1 MNELDQLLVD
11 FYSKYAPDQKLT
23 PERLNKIKTNYG
35 DDYDALLTDLYGKYK
50 QPLDATKLAKIKT
63 LYNLQSS
70 NNSFD
75 KPNSNE
81 VHAKMLP
88 RGLADFFGI
97 TENKRK
103 TQINKNFEDGT
114 WDVTKFTAEDFNTI
128 YGNKPKKELLIKQA
142 QEKQN
147 HLSQKLNDNTP
158 WDFVSD
164 LWARTGFADQDVLD
178 TENGKININLMPNL
192 FTNPA
197 AVMWGVDTKP
207 LYMSPEEILKLKY
220 HPNANED
227 PNNPLNKHLRGIQ
240 NELASAESL
249 QFEANAMGTL
259 RKIQLTDKRLKKVN
273 NELELQLGKGGIN
286 KLYDLGEKIN
296 NKQATE
302 QEQQQYNQ
310 LLEKFNESGYGEE
323 FLTLQE
329 QSEGM
334 RQEIESLEG
343 EYGTRKKVKLLE
355 EAISI
360 ENDNRRK
367 TLGWGLSTAEWFS
380 TVFNEAIERGS
391 NMPEDIADYVGLLTE
406 WATGSNL
413 GVRDKLVTESIT
425 NRKDIDSTKQLRGL
439 KEDIVRVGEYEVT
452 LDGNE
457 VAEVYDKDGYLVRNK
472 DLARQIAGQAQ
483 RMYDA
488 DPNVKE
494 AKWNLEAGTYGLRET
509 SPDLLNMFVT
519 GGFANSIGKAA
530 LSGLSKVD
538 KMNTLVRGL
547 ATGAFKATSN
557 ARFIEAAGMAP
568 VFVGQTMKSAI
579 ESGEAFTPGQIFGA
593 STVNLGAELMA
604 EVIFPT
610 MGKFFADKGITPAI
624 FSRAYKDKLKDVI
637 KHYSTGKLSSA
648 DVTRAFVQAGK
659 EVVQG
664 WGGEMT
670 EEALIAAAQ
679 PLINNY
685 ILNPLLNT
693 TFDPDFDINDF
704 LSSALIGGAS
714 GAMMA
719 SPKAIL
725 DVWGMKSNTKEYY
738 KGLLSDVIK
747 NTNDYQMKNAA
758 VEFAPAFQAQLDD
771 LVEKGHITKENANK
785 YGSAIARANNS
796 TKFLE
801 DTNQAGKTNDSVEA
815 FNKFARNIAFNTAIL
830 ESAETDNEIAKALN
844 SQKANAN
851 TQILKEL
858 QENQYKGVYS
868 IMTPTYL
875 NQMSDTPLS
884 QEVFENFKENIY
896 PEVMDKVANM
906 KVKDSLKAEIFD
918 LKIKR
923 AHKEANIKQ
932 LKDKDNLSKKEQEQL
947 AKDTAEIEELK
958 KQEIAVAEEAEKVTL
973 LDKKRK
979 QEDLT
984 PEEADKVTTIE
995 QQNIGDALKRYG
1007 KVTTADNTAVIDM
1020 DFVDELKI
1028 KYPDQVEFID
1038 EQVAKL
1044 RGKTIEENNKS
1055 TKEAIQKVKST
1066 KEIGLQRYVDAPQ
1079 LEQEERNIAVQKVL
1093 DNYEAKLIEEGLP
1106 SEQIEFKLD
1115 QVKNELDNRTTE
1127 ELYNTSPAFKNALDD
1142 ITSVDVKT
1150 YEKPTETPKELS
1162 DDLEEDDISDEL
1174 PDDID
1179 TDEQLE
1185 KALDDLDDSDV
1196 IIIGDEGVEDLD
1208 DDYDGYD
1215 ENPDNL
1221 DDSEESAFI
1230 QDEVIDRLKEIPKGT
1245 LSKDSNTYE
1254 VIVNGVKKTIQRVSN
1269 FIGKTV
1275 YGTKQKVTNMLGA
1288 TTVGNQVDLLG
1299 RLLFDNSK
1307 LTYKEFKKIFEKE
1320 SKNKNLSQ
1328 LVTEQEFDKLKEGIL
1343 TVKNQIL
1350 EKYLGIKFLTS
1361 EHLFYNL
1368 TKSLE
1373 NYDGVGGT
1381 TDILGIDTDGNIHIF
1396 DLKSIKS
1403 SNKNPVTQQSVRKSF
1418 TEQDGTESISNHEK
1432 WSKQQKLY
1440 AELLKN
1446 LGFKVGTQN
1455 IVAIPVN
1462 YANEHFEGDPNN
1474 DEEINS
1480 YTNTVKLTSPITS
1493 PIPAFLVELTREY
1506 DSVNQVIQRLRDAFI
1521 PKFKS
1526 EEEIKQAMKD
1536 ELYYEVHT
1544 FRVIP
1549 EKNSNGKYEV
1559 VDADDGAL
1567 LDELDTIEEANARV
1581 EELNAKAALKKEQ
1594 ITNKYNKLLE
1604 DFRQQKQQDKEA
1616 SAEVKKE
1623 EPKKAT
1629 VTLSSGINSVVDIA
1643 PFKTPQA
1650 DDLLILE
1657 YLQEGDP
1664 MFIEA
1669 KSNTVHVAA
1678 YFDKKAKRFTSDKSG
1693 HRVLVG
1699 TLNANSN
1706 KATQSYV
1713 LNKMRSL
1720 NQNSIQISL
1729 NVGNLNYK
1737 NSFKKDEKEKN
1748 VKLLNPT
1755 IEALEALRP
1764 YLYVLGASFLEDESL
1779 LLDENG
1785 VLEPDKILDK
1795 LNNDYLKN
1803 KGVPLFS
1810 GVDGEVARN
1819 NLMKQL
1825 EDSNNWGKVIAIVGN
1840 QLVLFNTIPLSND
1853 QISLDKL
1860 DEELEEG
1867 SKLPKGKPITITV
1880 AVKRDSTQP
1889 NKGESPN
1896 IRGSLIKFYSD
1907 GKGGFYKVIDQ
1918 KNEKGKY
1925 VTKPYTKEQIKEE
1938 LSEIRVQIDDKALR
1952 DPNNKDVLELASRV
1966 LQYRGQENF
1975 NIVHPMT
1982 RVTLPIFEDK
1992 NLEEKSEPA
2001 PKQEVVA
2008 QTQNED
2014 KPDNKPEEKP
2024 NNKPSGLG
2032 SIKSNRTRNASIE
2045 ETEVKKSNLKV
2056 DERLLPHFFD
2066 NKESTSA
2073 VDILNKVANSRS
2085 AMSKVAKQLLKYIH
2099 VNNVTLYID
2108 DVENYITYDEDGNLV
2123 KGRGYYDRATNTIRI
2138 ARHSLHKNGR
2148 SEALLMHEI
2157 LHAITYDK
2165 LREGGKYVEDLIAL
2179 YDRARQVLGPYK
2191 KGRKESSYGLYDLDE
2206 FIVAIFTNADFAAK
2220 LTKIPAVDGI
2230 NYINLLHQ
2238 IYDWLL
2244 SLINITPKDD
2254 NLYEQAMSV
2263 ASYILEDVRRSPVD
2277 VYNFPKPKSDRVS
2290 DNNVEFNENDVKP
2303 GVEELFESNPELANA
2318 EFPNKT
2324 VGDYETEINN
2334 RELKTLDNNINNRLQ
2349 VLFDVEDTDDV
2360 DYSDAEEN
2368 QEFVP
2373 VIPDTPSFKISN
2385 WTNKNV
2391 GRYSNFIAKTLLR
2404 SYLLQEYQNDN
2415 INEIIKDKKISI
2427 KQLID
2432 EFKTKLKEH
2441 KDKYILETKD
2451 REELNESEV
2460 ASLELLLGDILVQL
2474 KTNNTFNFIV
2484 TENIKKIAQDDSA
2497 FNDIDEQDAQDQ
2509 VDSDNQS
2516 DDNTVAPDADLDP
2529 EHYTQNQSKIDSRKR
2544 ASKRLREFF
2553 SGFPKKGTRYNS
2565 DTKKYFR
2572 INLTDPDLHSTEY
2585 YEGSYIHNKLLLELL
2600 DKNDYQDFIQAIND
2614 LQKTYSWGIDI
2625 VQQIL
2630 NIKADEAVEL
2640 FNKGALEIPLDALS
2654 NPEKYPNMKTWVL
2667 TDMYYAIGDQTN
2679 RNKVTLI
2686 NDARGENGS
2695 LINAV
2700 QNDDYK
2706 NALET
2711 FRDIAIKIRTDESL
2725 KAEWLPYIEDLVN
2738 KLNSNNYT
2746 SNDIW
2751 EFFDNLGFNA
2761 APELILHVNPLT
2773 NGKFTVN
2780 NTDSAFLMKSA
2791 IKAFARY
2798 LQTDKVTSLT
2808 SFSEDT
2814 ATLVDKYQTSSSGLS
2829 FLNVNGEMEFAAGP
2843 SYNIKREFNKIKKNI
2858 NAWIESKT
2866 KHEGKDVLMQSRM
2879 DFYEDAR
2886 NDQHHYEL
2894 FEDGF
2899 VKTAN
2904 QENSGKEYKNYT
2916 AEDFE
2921 VNTINAFVA
2930 SASEDGKKGKGIMD
2944 TKGSNVRHGLFH
2956 WGVFSD
2962 SIARLFLRAPIF
2974 NKQQIVDRLSNI
2986 AFGELERIR
2995 YAKQGIFKNYK
3006 NLHENGKHW
3015 QTLGELNEVKVT
3027 LADNKTISLYEFL
3040 TRWEQNSNASTVD
3053 PWASVTIEGIT
3064 YPNPGTKTLT
3074 HKEFFNRVVGRIA
3087 ENYYNNFIDK
3097 LVEKKLIGFKD
3108 NKMVKPSKS
3117 RLYDAF
3123 FTEGLAEEYYYNK
3136 FYNNI
3141 MTQIVFLGDPA
3152 SYKKNKN
3159 DIYTDTDIVKRAK
3172 EGIAPTIAYPT
3183 KDKSLPMI
3191 IIKDIEVETAYF
3203 TKMKDG
3209 KESNVKASLSDAGAY
3224 HTIARRREIIEAND
3238 PKSPLLPILDRLHEG
3253 NYPETPEGL
3262 KQRQSDLDTIF
3273 QAQKNFLFTNLNYST
3288 DAGVAVSVPYQIK
3301 NAEHILLPSVAYEV
3315 EGKINFVRPVSIFD
3329 IENPKEGQPK
3339 YKHPELAKLLFLM
3352 EKNNI
3357 KIAVYDTGTK
3367 AEVFNVLD
3375 LDEIDDT
3382 NYILTT
3388 EDNNWIIDPTNA
3400 SMGEQQINVEKHL
3413 DKMVNVGSQVQKEMG
3428 ANIDDDTTVTFN
3440 GVTYKGQAEIKN
3452 LLENIVKEDILYNE
3466 KKDIL
3471 KAFYDKNGKVLDDK
3485 VYELITSKSLENGVD
3500 LNKLLGLSRQEDG
3513 KPLAP
3518 IELFGKKIQQIFHSK
3533 FKKVSR
3539 SKAKGAAY
3547 VNMPSVGFINRNV
3560 ENKPIPSRSLEVK
3573 TKKVNGK
3580 EIIEYWEAMVPV
3592 YDPIIYQYIDENGE
3606 LLLDKNG
3613 KPLIPEK
3620 LLHGFFYR
3628 IPTEDKY
3635 STYHIKIV
3643 KFLPQAQGGV
3653 IVLPKE
3659 ATEMTGLDFDVD
3671 KLFGLHYT
3679 AKVREDKDLLKT
3691 VQKYIKE
3698 ATEGKLNYT
3707 EAEIAEFLDQQREDT
3722 LPDDLKDILIPLLDG
3737 ARAVYYSDKAVTTGQ
3752 VTVDIVEPN
3761 IKTKSGRDNMRLDTY
3776 IAISQTP
3783 GFKDSA
3789 FEPGNKK
3796 RLIDF
3801 RDKKG
3806 TPPKRSSFADPV
3818 NEADTAVR
3826 NITGKG
3832 LVGVF
3837 ANANAFYKL
3846 LQGTVVLGLKE
3857 PVIIDGQMF
3866 TTIGDKSSKISRAL
3880 AEVLFASTEDVKDPV
3895 LEPAGI
3901 NLVSAPVFLL
3911 LVSLTNKDSKGNVTT
3926 LDFNRALEYI
3936 NQPDFRMLVQKAQ
3949 NENKRLSDI
3958 VPRNSRYE
3966 KIINLASEYSDL
3978 ISSVKIDT
3986 QIGPDFYAVFNKMTK
4001 LNSLYRKWE
4010 GGNSLISNLNQVIPA
4025 SDTDNTTII
4034 NQSQIGRYNEY
4045 FRLFLKELND
4055 FKKYFSFLNSE
4066 YKAILSEISALTNT
4080 GKLPD
4085 KLTHKLSYYLYDII
4099 IHRKLNEM
4107 GILSDLI
4114 TNVPSEF
4121 DVISNFDFDSLK
4133 LRNYL
4138 HSADGIISMK
4148 KINTTGT
4155 TIIEELQDAFTALFD
4170 YNPEFA
4176 ERLATYALTR
4186 GTGFKMDNFSKILP
4200 AIYWT
4205 TSTGKIMRNILNGN
4219 STVEDVNHYNVTF
4232 NDLINNHF
4240 FQIFRKLKKEE
4251 VDSIIV
4257 DLNQFTPNKS
4267 LSVQFKEKVPA
4278 FKDKNYVWYET
4289 NDGVKVLLV
4298 NASSSNTP
4306 EWEVIKIK
4314 RDSALEYTA
4323 NSRKFLE
4330 QKQNARQAKQEGANL
4345 SVDIDSISVED
4356 ERGYYPDQ
4364 IDDLD
4369 DNSND
4374 IEGFDELD
4382 DTFIGLD
4389 DVDNLEED
4397 SYDDTDNLSEE
4408 EDYTE
4413 ADFNNEFVSNS
4424 EFKEFYRNEI
4434 IKNPSLTNI
4443 EILTYYKK
4451 CK

>member
-1 MNELDQLLVD
+1 LNEEILKNIYSHLKQNALTDSDYNTWKNNFTNNSTVRDNVYNYLQKNKLTDSNKITWEKNIGLFNNTSEELDTAKQEVELSGIANTAIAATESPIAAVAQSLWD
-11 FYSKYAPDQKLT
+11 KTKKTFGWFEYDDENISKVALD
-23 PERLNKIKTNYG
+23 NKFSDGTLDIT
-35 DDYDALLTDLYGKYK
+35 KY
-50 QPLDATKLAKIKT
+50 
-63 LYNLQSS
+63 
-70 NNSFD
+70 
-75 KPNSNE
+75 SNE
-81 VHAKMLP
+81 DLN
-88 RGLADFFGI
+88 
-97 TENKRK
+97 E
-103 TQINKNFEDGT
+103 
-114 WDVTKFTAEDFNTI
+114 I
-128 YGNKPKKELLIKQA
+128 YGNKPEKELLFKQA
-142 QEKQN
+142 QEKKQN
-147 HLSQKLNDNTP
+147 LQRQLNDEG
-158 WDFVSD
+158 FFEGLGD

-178 TENGKININLMPNL
+178 TENGKININLMPNVL
-192 FTNPA
+192 TNPIS
-197 AVMWGVDTKP
+197 MWGVGTKP

-259 RKIQLTDKRLKKVN
+259 KKMQLTDKRLKKVN

-302 QEQQQYNQ
+302 QEQQEYNQ

-360 ENDNRRK
+360 ENDNRRR

-380 TVFNEAIERGS
+380 TVFNETIERGS
-391 NMPEDIADYVGLLTE
+391 NMPEDVADYVGVGAE

-439 KEDIVRVGEYEVT
+439 REDIVRVGNYEVT

-472 DLARQIAGQAQ
+472 ELARQIAGQAQ

-509 SPDLLNMFVT
+509 TPDLLNMFVT

-568 VFVGQTMKSAI
+568 VFVGQTMKAAI
-579 ESGEAFTPGQIFGA
+579 ESGEAFTPGQIFAA
-593 STVNLGAELMA
+593 STVNLGADLMA
-604 EVIFPT
+604 EVMFPT

-637 KHYSTGKLSSA
+637 QHYSTGKLSSA

-659 EVVQG
+659 DVVEG
-664 WGGEMT
+664 FGGEMA
-670 EEALIAAAQ
+670 EEALIALAQ

-719 SPKAIL
+719 SPKAAL
-725 DVWGMKSNTKEYY
+725 DVWGMKGNTKEYY

-801 DTNQAGKTNDSVEA
+801 DTNQAGKTNDSVET

-830 ESAETDNEIAKALN
+830 ESAETDNEVSKAIN
-844 SQKANAN
+844 SAKANAN

-875 NQMSDTPLS
+875 NQISDTPLS
-884 QEVFENFKENIY
+884 QEVLANFKETIY
-896 PEVMDKVANM
+896 PEIMDKVANM

-932 LKDKDNLSKKEQEQL
+932 LKGKDNLSKKEQEQL
-947 AKDTAEIEELK
+947 AKDTAEVETLK
-958 KQEIAVAEEAEKVTL
+958 KQEIAVAEEAEKITL

-984 PEEADKVTTIE
+984 PEEAKKVTTIE
-995 QQNIGDALKRYG
+995 QQSIGDSLKRYG
-1007 KVTTADNTAVIDM
+1007 KVTTDDGSVAIDM

-1028 KYPDQVEFID
+1028 KYPDQVDFID
-1038 EQVAKL
+1038 EQIAKL

-1066 KEIGLQRYVDAPQ
+1066 KEIGLQRYANAPQ
-1079 LEQEERNIAVQKVL
+1079 LEQEERSIAIQKVL
-1093 DNYEAKLIEEGLP
+1093 DDYEAKLIEEGLS
-1106 SEQIEFKLD
+1106 SEQIEFELD
-1115 QVKNELDNRTTE
+1115 QIKNELDNRTTE
-1127 ELYNTSPAFKNALDD
+1127 ELYNSSPDFKNVLDD

-1150 YEKPTETPKELS
+1150 YEKPTETPKEPS

-1179 TDEQLE
+1179 TDEQLD
-1185 KALDDLDDSDV
+1185 KALDELDDSDV
-1196 IIIGDEGVEDLD
+1196 IIIGDEGVDNLD
-1208 DDYDGYD
+1208 DDYEGYD
-1215 ENPDNL
+1215 EDPDDL
-1221 DDSEESAFI
+1221 DDSEESTFI

-1254 VIVNGVKKTIQRVSN
+1254 VVVNGVKKAIQRVSN

-1275 YGTKQKVTNMLGA
+1275 YGTKQKVTNMFGA

-1307 LTYKEFKKIFEKE
+1307 LTYKEFKRIFDKE

-1343 TVKNQIL
+1343 TVKNQIS

-1373 NYDGVGGT
+1373 DYDGVGGT
-1381 TDILGIDTDGNIHIF
+1381 TDILGIDTEGNIHIF

-1403 SNKNPVTQQSVRKSF
+1403 SNRSPVTQQSVRKDF

-1455 IVAIPVN
+1455 IVAVPVN
-1462 YANEHFEGDPNN
+1462 YTNEPFEGDPKN
-1474 DEEINS
+1474 DEEINN
-1480 YTNTVKLTSPITS
+1480 YTNTVKPTSPITS

-1521 PKFKS
+1521 PKFKN

-1536 ELYYEVHT
+1536 ELYYKVHT
-1544 FRVIP
+1544 FKVIS

-1559 VDADDGAL
+1559 VNADDGAL

-1581 EELNAKAALKKEQ
+1581 EELNAKAALEKEQ

-1616 SAEVKKE
+1616 SQEVKKE

-1629 VTLSSGINSVVDIA
+1629 VTLPSGIKSIVDIT

-1650 DDLLILE
+1650 DDLLVLE

-1669 KSNTVHVAA
+1669 KSNIVHVAA
-1678 YFDKKAKRFTSDKSG
+1678 YFDKKAKRFTNDKSG
-1693 HRVLVG
+1693 QRVLVG

-1729 NVGNLNYK
+1729 GVNNLNYK
-1737 NSFKKDEKEKN
+1737 NSFKKDEDSKDTA
-1748 VKLLNPT
+1748 LLNPT
-1755 IEALEALRP
+1755 VEALEALRP
-1764 YLYVLGASFLEDESL
+1764 YLYVLGASFSEDESL
-1779 LLDENG
+1779 LLDDKGSLTPNDILIS
-1785 VLEPDKILDK
+1785 LEEK
-1795 LNNDYLKN
+1795 YLEN
-1803 KGVPLFS
+1803 KGVPLFKD
-1810 GVDGEVARN
+1810 VDGQRARDF
-1819 NLMKQL
+1819 LIEQL
-1825 EDSNNWGKVIAIVGN
+1825 EDPNNWGKVIAIVGN

-1853 QISLDKL
+1853 QVSLDKL

-1867 SKLPKGKPITITV
+1867 SKLPKGKPINITV
-1880 AVKRDSTQP
+1880 AVKRDPTQP

-1907 GKGGFYKVIDQ
+1907 GKGGFYKVLNEKD
-1918 KNEKGKY
+1918 EKGKY

-2001 PKQEVVA
+2001 PKEEEVVA

-2014 KPDNKPEEKP
+2014 KPEEKP
-2024 NNKPSGLG
+2024 NNKPSRLG
-2032 SIKSNRTRNASIE
+2032 SIKSGNQKKLSVE

-2066 NKESTSA
+2066 NKESTTA
-2073 VDILNKVANSRS
+2073 VEILNKVANSRS
-2085 AMSKVAKQLLKYIH
+2085 PMNKVAKQLLKYIH

-2263 ASYILEDVRRSPVD
+2263 ASYILEDVRRSSVD

-2290 DNNVEFNENDVKP
+2290 DNNVEFNENDVKL
-2303 GVEELFESNPELANA
+2303 GVQE
-2318 EFPNKT
+2318 
-2324 VGDYETEINN
+2324 
-2334 RELKTLDNNINNRLQ
+2334 
-2349 VLFDVEDTDDV
+2349 LFDVEDSDDV

-2391 GRYSNFIAKTLLR
+2391 GRYSNFIVKTLLR

-2415 INEIIKDKKISI
+2415 INEIIKDKKLSV
-2427 KQLID
+2427 KQLVD

-2553 SGFPKKGTRYNS
+2553 SGFPKKTLKINP
-2565 DTKKYFR
+2565 DTKQFFR
-2572 INLTDPDLHSTEY
+2572 TNVVDFELFATEY

-2640 FNKGALEIPLDALS
+2640 FNKGALEIPLDALT

-2706 NALET
+2706 NALEI

-2725 KAEWLPYIEDLVN
+2725 KAEYLPYAEELVK
-2738 KLNSNNYT
+2738 KLNSNNY
-2746 SNDIW
+2746 NVYDIS
-2751 EFFDNLGFNA
+2751 EFFDNLGFNSSS
-2761 APELILHVNPLT
+2761 ELLLHVNPLT
-2773 NGKFTVN
+2773 NGKFKIDGISSN
-2780 NTDSAFLMKSA
+2780 ALMRMA
-2791 IKAFARY
+2791 INSFSDYIK
-2798 LQTDKVTSLT
+2798 TGKVTSLT
-2808 SFSEDT
+2808 SFSEKV

-2866 KHEGKDVLMQSRM
+2866 KHEGRDVLMHSRM

-2944 TKGSNVRHGLFH
+2944 TKGSTVRHGLFH

-2974 NKQQIVDRLSNI
+2974 SKQQIVDRLSNI
-2986 AFGELERIR
+2986 AFGELERMR

-3015 QTLGELNEVKVT
+3015 QTLGELNEVEVT

-3074 HKEFFNRVVGRIA
+3074 HKEFFNRIVGRIA

-3209 KESNVKASLSDAGAY
+3209 KKSNVKASLSDAGAY

-3238 PKSPLLPILDRLHEG
+3238 PKSPLLAVLDRLHEG

-3262 KQRQSDLDTIF
+3262 KQRQSDLDTVF

-3329 IENPKEGQPK
+3329 IENPKEGKPK

-3375 LDEIDDT
+3375 LDQINDT
-3382 NYILTT
+3382 NYILKTK
-3388 EDNNWIIDPTNA
+3388 DNNWIIDPTNA

-3428 ANIDDDTTVTFN
+3428 ANIDDDATVTFN

-3539 SKAKGAAY
+3539 FKAKGAAY

-3722 LPDDLKDILIPLLDG
+3722 LPDDLKDILILLLDG

-3857 PVIIDGQMF
+3857 PVTIDGQMF

-3936 NQPDFRMLVQKAQ
+3936 NQPDFKMLVQKAQ

-4001 LNSLYRKWE
+4001 LNSLYKKWE

-4025 SDTDNTTII
+4025 SDTDNTMII

-4099 IHRKLNEM
+4099 IHRKLDEM

-4121 DVISNFDFDSLK
+4121 DDITNFDHNSLE
-4133 LRNYL
+4133 LRNHL

-4176 ERLATYALTR
+4176 ERLATYSLTR
-4186 GTGFKMDNFSKILP
+4186 GTGFKMDNFAKILP
-4200 AIYWT
+4200 ATYWNT
-4205 TSTGKIMRNILNGN
+4205 PTGKVMRNILNGN
-4219 STVEDVNHYNVTF
+4219 STVEDVGRYTITF
-4232 NDLINNHF
+4232 NDLIDNHF

-4257 DLNQFTPNKS
+4257 DLDQFESNKS
-4267 LSVQFKEKVPA
+4267 LPVQFKGEVPT

-4289 NDGVKVLLV
+4289 NEGIKVLLV
-4298 NASSSNTP
+4298 NASINDVP
-4306 EWEVIKIK
+4306 QWEVIKVK

-4345 SVDIDSISVED
+4345 PVDIDSISVED

-4364 IDDLD
+4364 L
-4369 DNSND
+4369 NN
-4374 IEGFDELD
+4374 LD
-4382 DTFIGLD
+4382 DTFD
-4389 DVDNLEED
+4389 DSEL
-4397 SYDDTDNLSEE
+4397 DNLSEDDDSALDNLVEDDYGDELDNLAEDDGDEVDDLSE
-4408 EDYTE
+4408 EQEYTE
-4413 ADFNNEFVSNS
+4413 ADFDNEFVSNS